1 MPETVAT
8 GLRLAP
14 EALTRPFEPSQF
26 DFKTTDE
33 LEPFL
38 GVLGQE
44 RAVEALQFGV
54 AMPRPGYNVY
64 VMGEPGTGRFSFVR
78 RYLKAE
84 GKRLAT
90 PSDWVYVNNFDEPRE
105 PRVVE
110 LPQGGAA
117 EFIADIGQLIDNLM
131 ATFPAVFEHP
141 SFQQKKSAI
150 DRAFN
155 QRYDKALDVI
165 EKLALEKDIALYR
178 DSSNIA
184 FTPMKDGKSMDEAEF
199 AQLPE
204 AERERYHEDIS
215 ALEVHLNEGLA
226 SLPLWKRE
234 SSNQLRQLN
243 DETISQALQPL
254 LAPLSEKYGE
264 NAGIEAYL
272 QAVQVNL
279 LKTVVE
285 QLVDENRPDAQT
297 RQLLEEQYSPS
308 LVVGHPLDGGAPVVF
323 EPHPT
328 YDNLFGRIEYST
340 DQGAL
345 YTSYRQLRPGAL
357 HRANGGFL
365 MLEAEKMLSEPF
377 VWEAL
382 KRALQSRRLKMESPL
397 AELGRLATV
406 TLNPEV
412 IPLNVKVVIIGSR
425 QLYYTLQDLDP
436 DFQEMFRVLVDF
448 DEEIPL
454 AEDSLEQFAQL
465 MKTRTSEEG
474 MAPLTAAAVARLAT
488 VTLNPEVI
496 PLNVKV
502 VIIGSRQ
509 LYYTLQDLDPDFQ
522 EMFRVLVDFDEE
534 IPLAEDS
541 LEQFAQLMK
550 TRTSE
555 EGMAPL
561 TAAAVARLA
570 TYSARLAEHQGRL
583 SARIGDLFQLVS
595 EADFIRQLA
604 KDEVTDVGHI
614 ERALKAKATRT
625 GRVSARILEDILAG
639 VILIDSEGAAI
650 GKCNGLTVLEVGDS
664 AFGMPARISATVYP
678 GGSGIV
684 DIEREVNLGQPI
696 HSKGVMILTGF
707 LGSRYAQEF
716 PLEISAS
723 IALEQSY
730 GYVDGDSAS
739 LGECCAL
746 ISAISRTPLKQ
757 CFAITGSINQ
767 FGEVQAVGGVNEKI
781 EGFFRLCEARGLTGE
796 QGAIIPF
803 ANVTT
808 LMLDERVLEAVRQER
823 FHIYAV
829 RHVDEALSLLVGE
842 PVGAADKDGQFPKG
856 SVNARVV
863 ERLRDIAEIELEED
877 GKGDTPAGAVSANTS
892 AKGTEQ
898 N

>member
-1 MPETVAT
+1 MPDSVAAH
-8 GLRLAP
+8 LRLAP
-14 EALTRPFEPSQF
+14 DALTRPFSATQF
-26 DFKTTDE
+26 NFATTDD
-33 LEPFL
+33 LEPFR

-54 AMPRPGYNVY
+54 AMPRPGYNVF
-64 VMGEPGTGRFSFVR
+64 VMGEPGTGRFSFAK

-84 GKRLAT
+84 AKRLAT
-90 PSDWVYVNNFDEPRE
+90 PCDWVYVNHFDEPRE
-105 PRVVE
+105 PRALE
-110 LPQGGAA
+110 LAA
-117 EFIADIGQLIDNLM
+117 GTAGEFIADINVLIDNLL

-141 SFQQKKSAI
+141 SYQQKKSVI

-155 QRYDKALDVI
+155 KRYDQALDVI
-165 EKLALEKDIALYR
+165 ERLALERGVALYR

-184 FTPMKDGKSMDEAEF
+184 FTPMLEGKALDEAEF

-204 AERERYHEDIS
+204 AERERFHADIA
-215 ALEVHLNEGLA
+215 ALEERLNEELA
-226 SLPLWKRE
+226 SLPQWKRE
-234 SSNQLRQLN
+234 SNNQLRQLN
-243 DETISQALQPL
+243 EETITVALQPL
-254 LAPLSEKYGE
+254 LSPLSAKYAE
-264 NAGIEAYL
+264 NAGVCAYL

-279 LKTVVE
+279 LKTVVD
-285 QLVDENRPDAQT
+285 QLVEVDKIDVQARK
-297 RQLLEEQYSPS
+297 LLEEQYCPS
-308 LVVGHPLDGGAPVVF
+308 LVVGHHTDGGAPVVF
-323 EPHPT
+323 ESHPT
-328 YDNLFGRIEYST
+328 YDNLFGRIEYNT

-365 MLEAEKMLSEPF
+365 ILEAEKMLGEPF
-377 VWEAL
+377 VWDAL
-382 KRALQSRRLKMESPL
+382 KRALHSRQLKMESPL
-397 AELGRLATV
+397 GDLGRIATV
-406 TLNPEV
+406 TLNPQV
-412 IPLNVKVVIIGSR
+412 IPLQVKVVIIGAR
-425 QLYYTLQDLDP
+425 QLYYALQDHDP

-448 DEEIPL
+448 DEDIPL
-454 AEDSLEQFAQL
+454 
-465 MKTRTSEEG
+465 G
-474 MAPLTAAAVARLAT
+474 
-488 VTLNPEVI
+488 
-496 PLNVKV
+496 
-502 VIIGSRQ
+502 
-509 LYYTLQDLDPDFQ
+509 
-522 EMFRVLVDFDEE
+522 DE
-534 IPLAEDS
+534 S

-604 KDEVTDVGHI
+604 NEPVTDVGHI

-625 GRVSARILEDILAG
+625 GRVSARIIDDMLAG
-639 VILIDSEGAAI
+639 IILIDTSGAAV

-664 AFGMPARISATVYP
+664 AFGVPARISATVYP

-696 HSKGVMILTGF
+696 HSKGVMILTGY

-739 LGECCAL
+739 LGEVCTL
-746 ISAISRTPLKQ
+746 ISALSRTPLKQ

-796 QGAIIPF
+796 QGAIIPHS
-803 ANVTT
+803 NVTT
-808 LMLDERVLEAVRQER
+808 LMLDERVLQAVRAGL

-829 RHVDEALSLLVGE
+829 RQVDEALSLLVGE
-842 PVGAADKDGQFPKG
+842 DAGTPNAEGQFPAG

-863 ERLRDIAEIELEED
+863 ERLREIAEIDLSEEP
-877 GKGDTPAGAVSANTS
+877 KGEETKEAEEAEVAPVKEKKPREKKPAA
-892 AKGTEQ
+892 
-898 N
+898 

>member
-1 MPETVAT
+1 MPDTLAAH
-8 GLRLAP
+8 LRLKP
-14 EALTRPFEPSQF
+14 EALTRPFSPEQF
-26 DFKTTDE
+26 NFTSTED
-33 LEPFL
+33 LEPFR

-54 AMPRPGYNVY
+54 AMPRPGYNVF
-64 VMGEPGTGRFSFVR
+64 VMGEPGTGRFSFVK

-84 GKRLAT
+84 AKRLET
-90 PSDWVYVNNFDEPRE
+90 PADRFYINHFDEPRE
-105 PRVVE
+105 PRSLE
-110 LPQGGAA
+110 LPSGTSA
-117 EFIADIGQLIDNLM
+117 EFLADINGLIDNLL

-141 SFQQKKSAI
+141 SFQQKKNAI

-155 QRYDKALDVI
+155 KRYDQALDVI
-165 EKLALEKDIALYR
+165 ERLSLEKSIALYR

-184 FTPMKDGKSMDEAEF
+184 FTPMLEGKALDEAEF

-204 AERERYHEDIS
+204 ADRERFHADI
-215 ALEVHLNEGLA
+215 ATLEERLNEELA
-226 SLPLWKRE
+226 SLPQWKRE
-234 SSNQLRQLN
+234 SSNLLRQLN
-243 DETISQALQPL
+243 EETITVALQPL
-254 LAPLSEKYGE
+254 LAPLSEKYAE
-264 NAGIEAYL
+264 NAGVCAYL

-285 QLVDENRPDAQT
+285 QLVEVDKIDAQT
-297 RQLLEEQYSPS
+297 RKLLEEQYCPS
-308 LVVGHPLDGGAPVVF
+308 LVVGHHAQGGAPVVF

-328 YDNLFGRIEYST
+328 YDNLFGRIEYNT

-365 MLEAEKMLSEPF
+365 ILEAEKMLGEPF
-377 VWEAL
+377 VWDAL
-382 KRALQSRRLKMESPL
+382 KRALQSRQLKMESPL
-397 AELGRLATV
+397 GDLGRIATV
-406 TLNPEV
+406 TLTPQM
-412 IPLNVKVVIIGSR
+412 IPLHLKVVIIGSR

-448 DEEIPL
+448 DEDIPL
-454 AEDSLEQFAQL
+454 ANDSLEQFAQL

-474 MAPLTAAAVARLAT
+474 MAPLTAAAVAR
-488 VTLNPEVI
+488 V
-496 PLNVKV
+496 
-502 VIIGSRQ
+502 
-509 LYYTLQDLDPDFQ
+509 
-522 EMFRVLVDFDEE
+522 
-534 IPLAEDS
+534 
-541 LEQFAQLMK
+541 
-550 TRTSE
+550 
-555 EGMAPL
+555 
-561 TAAAVARLA
+561 A

-595 EADFIRQLA
+595 EADFIRSLA
-604 KDEVTDVGHI
+604 GDEVTDAGHI

-625 GRVSARILEDILAG
+625 GRVSARIIDDMLAG
-639 VILIDSEGAAI
+639 IILIDTAGAAV

-664 AFGMPARISATVYP
+664 AFGVPARISATVYP

-696 HSKGVMILTGF
+696 HSKGVMILTGY

-739 LGECCAL
+739 LGEVCTL
-746 ISAISRTPLKQ
+746 ISALSRTPLKQ

-796 QGAIIPF
+796 QGAIIPHS
-803 ANVTT
+803 NVTT
-808 LMLDERVLEAVRQER
+808 LMLDERVLQAVRAGQ

-829 RHVDEALSLLVGE
+829 RQVDEALSLLVG
-842 PVGAADKDGQFPKG
+842 ADAGTPNEQGQFPAG

-863 ERLRDIAEIELEED
+863 ERLRDIAAMGMEDDDKDEPKKEEPVAAV
-877 GKGDTPAGAVSANTS
+877 KEKKPRAKKPAA
-892 AKGTEQ
+892 E
-898 N
+898 

>member
-1 MPETVAT
+1 MPESFAA

-14 EALTRPFEPSQF
+14 DALTRPFAPDQF
-26 DFKTTDE
+26 NFASTDD
-33 LEPFL
+33 LEPFR

-64 VMGEPGTGRFSFVR
+64 VMGEPGTGRFSFVQ

-84 GKRLAT
+84 AKRQAT
-90 PSDWVYVNNFDEPRE
+90 PVDRVYVNHFDEPRE
-105 PRVVE
+105 PRALE
-110 LPQGGAA
+110 LPAGTAA
-117 EFIADIGQLIDNLM
+117 AFIADIGHLIDNLL
-131 ATFPAVFEHP
+131 ATFPAVFETP
-141 SFQQKKSAI
+141 TYQQKKSAI
-150 DRAFN
+150 DRVFN
-155 QRYDKALDVI
+155 QRYDKALDLI
-165 EKLALEKDIALYR
+165 EKLALEKDVALYR
-178 DSSNIA
+178 DSANIA
-184 FTPMKDGKSMDEAEF
+184 FTPMKDGKALDEADF

-204 AERERYHEDIS
+204 AERERFHDDIA
-215 ALEVHLNEGLA
+215 ALEERLNEELA
-226 SLPLWKRE
+226 SLPQWKRE

-243 DETISQALQPL
+243 EETISLALQPL
-254 LAPLSEKYGE
+254 LAPLSEQYAE
-264 NAGIEAYL
+264 NAGVCAYL

-279 LKTVVE
+279 LKTVVD
-285 QLVDENRPDAQT
+285 QLLDDKPDAQ
-297 RQLLEEQYSPS
+297 RREMLEEQYCPS
-308 LVVGHPLDGGAPVVF
+308 LVVGHHGDGGAPVVF
-323 EPHPT
+323 ESHPT

-357 HRANGGFL
+357 HRANGGYL
-365 MLEAEKMLSEPF
+365 IVEAEKLLGEPF
-377 VWEAL
+377 VWDAL
-382 KRALQSRRLKMESPL
+382 KRALHSRQLKMESPL
-397 AELGRLATV
+397 GDLGRIATV
-406 TLNPEV
+406 TLNPQV
-412 IPLNVKVVIIGSR
+412 IPLQLKVIIIGSR

-454 AEDSLEQFAQL
+454 ADDSLEQFAQL
-465 MKTRTSEEG
+465 
-474 MAPLTAAAVARLAT
+474 L
-488 VTLNPEVI
+488 
-496 PLNVKV
+496 
-502 VIIGSRQ
+502 
-509 LYYTLQDLDPDFQ
+509 
-522 EMFRVLVDFDEE
+522 
-534 IPLAEDS
+534 
-541 LEQFAQLMK
+541 K

-595 EADFIRQLA
+595 EADFVRQLA
-604 KDEVTDVGHI
+604 SDAVTDVGHI
-614 ERALKAKATRT
+614 ERALKAKADRT
-625 GRVSARILEDILAG
+625 GRVSARIIDDMLAG
-639 VILIDSEGAAI
+639 IILIDTQGSAI
-650 GKCNGLTVLEVGDS
+650 GKCNGLTVLQVGDS
-664 AFGMPARISATVYP
+664 AFGVPARISATVYP

-684 DIEREVNLGQPI
+684 DIEREVSLGQPI

-739 LGECCAL
+739 LGEVCTL
-746 ISAISRTPLKQ
+746 ISALSRTPLKQ

-796 QGAIIPF
+796 QGVIIPHS
-803 ANVTT
+803 NVSN
-808 LMLDERVLEAVRQER
+808 LMLDERVLQAVRAGQ
-823 FHIYAV
+823 FHVYAV
-829 RHVDEALSLLVGE
+829 RHVDEALGLLLGE
-842 PVGAADKDGQFPKG
+842 PAGAPDDQGQFPKG

-863 ERLRDIAEIELEED
+863 ERLRSIAEMGMDEEEKD
-877 GKGDTPAGAVSANTS
+877 KEAAKDKAKESKPRAKPAPKA
-892 AKGTEQ
+892 AKE
-898 N
+898 

>member
-1 MPETVAT
+1 MPDSVAAH
-8 GLRLAP
+8 LRLAP
-14 EALTRPFEPSQF
+14 EALTRPFSPEQF
-26 DFKTTDE
+26 NFTDTE
-33 LEPFL
+33 DLEPFR

-54 AMPRPGYNVY
+54 AMPRPGYNVF
-64 VMGEPGTGRFSFVR
+64 VMGEPGTGRFSFVK

-84 GKRLAT
+84 AKRLET
-90 PSDWVYVNNFDEPRE
+90 PADRVYVNHFDEPRE
-105 PRVVE
+105 PRALE
-110 LPQGGAA
+110 LPSGTAG
-117 EFIADIGQLIDNLM
+117 EFLADINGLIDNLL

-141 SFQQKKSAI
+141 SFQQKKNAI
-150 DRAFN
+150 DRDFN
-155 QRYDKALDVI
+155 KRYDQALDVV
-165 EKLALEKDIALYR
+165 ERLSLEKSVALYR

-184 FTPMKDGKSMDEAEF
+184 FTPMLDGKALDEAEF

-204 AERERYHEDIS
+204 AERERFHADI
-215 ALEVHLNEGLA
+215 ATLEERLNEELS
-226 SLPLWKRE
+226 SLPQWKRE
-234 SSNQLRQLN
+234 SSNLLRQLN
-243 DETISQALQPL
+243 EETITIALQPL
-254 LAPLSEKYGE
+254 LAPLSQKYAE
-264 NAGIEAYL
+264 NAGVCAYL

-279 LKTVVE
+279 LKTVVD
-285 QLVDENRPDAQT
+285 QLVEVEKADAQT
-297 RQLLEEQYSPS
+297 RKLLEEQYCPS
-308 LVVGHPLDGGAPVVF
+308 LVVGHHAQGGAPVVF

-328 YDNLFGRIEYST
+328 YDNLFGRIEYNT

-365 MLEAEKMLSEPF
+365 ILEAEKMLGEPF
-377 VWEAL
+377 VWDAL
-382 KRALQSRRLKMESPL
+382 KRALQSRQLKMESPL
-397 AELGRLATV
+397 GDLGRIATV
-406 TLNPEV
+406 TLTPQM
-412 IPLNVKVVIIGSR
+412 IPLHLKVVIIGSR

-448 DEEIPL
+448 DEDIPL
-454 AEDSLEQFAQL
+454 ADDSLEQFAQL

-474 MAPLTAAAVARLAT
+474 MAPLTAAAVAR
-488 VTLNPEVI
+488 V
-496 PLNVKV
+496 
-502 VIIGSRQ
+502 
-509 LYYTLQDLDPDFQ
+509 
-522 EMFRVLVDFDEE
+522 
-534 IPLAEDS
+534 
-541 LEQFAQLMK
+541 
-550 TRTSE
+550 
-555 EGMAPL
+555 
-561 TAAAVARLA
+561 A

-595 EADFIRQLA
+595 EADFIRSLA
-604 KDEVTDVGHI
+604 GDEVTDAGHI

-625 GRVSARILEDILAG
+625 GRVSARIIDDMLAG
-639 VILIDSEGAAI
+639 IILIDTAGAAV

-664 AFGMPARISATVYP
+664 AFGVPARISATVYP

-696 HSKGVMILTGF
+696 HSKGVMILTGY

-739 LGECCAL
+739 LGEVCTL
-746 ISAISRTPLKQ
+746 ISALSRTPLKQ

-796 QGAIIPF
+796 QGAIIPHS
-803 ANVTT
+803 NVTT
-808 LMLDERVLEAVRQER
+808 LMLDERVLQAVRAGQ

-829 RHVDEALSLLVGE
+829 RQVDEALSLLVG
-842 PVGAADKDGQFPKG
+842 ADAGSPNEKGQFPTG

-863 ERLRDIAEIELEED
+863 ERLRDIAAMGMEDDDKEEP
-877 GKGDTPAGAVSANTS
+877 KKEEPVAAVKEKKPRAKKPAA
-892 AKGTEQ
+892 E
-898 N
+898 

>member
-1 MPETVAT
+1 MPDSVAAH
-8 GLRLAP
+8 LRLAP
-14 EALTRPFEPSQF
+14 EALTRPFSPEQF
-26 DFKTTDE
+26 NFTNTED
-33 LEPFL
+33 LEPFR

-54 AMPRPGYNVY
+54 AMPRPGYNVF
-64 VMGEPGTGRFSFVR
+64 VMGEPGTGRFSFVK

-84 GKRLAT
+84 AKRLET
-90 PSDWVYVNNFDEPRE
+90 PADRVYVNHFDEPRE
-105 PRVVE
+105 PRALE
-110 LPQGGAA
+110 LPAGTAS
-117 EFIADIGQLIDNLM
+117 EFLADINGLIDNLL

-141 SFQQKKSAI
+141 SFQQKKNAI
-150 DRAFN
+150 DRDFN
-155 QRYDKALDVI
+155 KRYDQALDVV
-165 EKLALEKDIALYR
+165 ERLSLEKSVALYR

-184 FTPMKDGKSMDEAEF
+184 FTPMLDGKALDEAEF

-204 AERERYHEDIS
+204 ADRERFHADI
-215 ALEVHLNEGLA
+215 ATLEERLNEELS
-226 SLPLWKRE
+226 SLPQWKRE
-234 SSNQLRQLN
+234 SSNLLRQLN
-243 DETISQALQPL
+243 EETITIALQPL
-254 LAPLSEKYGE
+254 LAPLSQKYAE
-264 NAGIEAYL
+264 NAGVCAYL

-279 LKTVVE
+279 LKTVVD
-285 QLVDENRPDAQT
+285 QLVEVEKADAQT
-297 RQLLEEQYSPS
+297 RKLLEEQYCPS
-308 LVVGHPLDGGAPVVF
+308 LVVGHHAQGGAPVVF

-328 YDNLFGRIEYST
+328 YDNLFGRIEYNT

-365 MLEAEKMLSEPF
+365 ILEAEKMLGEPF
-377 VWEAL
+377 VWDAL
-382 KRALQSRRLKMESPL
+382 KRALQSRQLKMESPL
-397 AELGRLATV
+397 GDLGRIATV
-406 TLNPEV
+406 TLTPQM
-412 IPLNVKVVIIGSR
+412 IPLHLKVVIIGSR

-448 DEEIPL
+448 DEDIPL
-454 AEDSLEQFAQL
+454 ADDSLEQFAQL

-474 MAPLTAAAVARLAT
+474 MAPLTAAAVAR
-488 VTLNPEVI
+488 V
-496 PLNVKV
+496 
-502 VIIGSRQ
+502 
-509 LYYTLQDLDPDFQ
+509 
-522 EMFRVLVDFDEE
+522 
-534 IPLAEDS
+534 
-541 LEQFAQLMK
+541 
-550 TRTSE
+550 
-555 EGMAPL
+555 
-561 TAAAVARLA
+561 A

-595 EADFIRQLA
+595 EADFIRSLA
-604 KDEVTDVGHI
+604 GDEVTDAGHI

-625 GRVSARILEDILAG
+625 GRVSARIIDDMLAG
-639 VILIDSEGAAI
+639 IILIDTAGAAV

-664 AFGMPARISATVYP
+664 AFGVPARISATVYP

-696 HSKGVMILTGF
+696 HSKGVMILTGY

-739 LGECCAL
+739 LGEVCTL
-746 ISAISRTPLKQ
+746 ISALSRTPLKQ

-796 QGAIIPF
+796 QGAIIPHS
-803 ANVTT
+803 NVTT
-808 LMLDERVLEAVRQER
+808 LMLDERVLQAVRAGQ

-829 RHVDEALSLLVGE
+829 RQVDEALSLLVG
-842 PVGAADKDGQFPKG
+842 ADAGSPNEKGQFPAG

-863 ERLRDIAEIELEED
+863 ERLRDIAAMGMEDDDKEEP
-877 GKGDTPAGAVSANTS
+877 KKEEPAAAVKEKKPR
-892 AKGTEQ
+892 AKKPAAE
-898 N
+898 

>member
-1 MPETVAT
+1 MPDSVAAH
-8 GLRLAP
+8 LRLAP
-14 EALTRPFEPSQF
+14 EALTRPFSPEQF
-26 DFKTTDE
+26 NFTSTED
-33 LEPFL
+33 LEPFR

-54 AMPRPGYNVY
+54 AMPRPGYNVF
-64 VMGEPGTGRFSFVR
+64 VMGEPGTGRFSFVK

-84 GKRLAT
+84 AKRLHT
-90 PSDWVYVNNFDEPRE
+90 PADWVYVNHFDEPRE
-105 PRVVE
+105 PRALE
-110 LPQGGAA
+110 LPAGTASA
-117 EFIADIGQLIDNLM
+117 FMADINGLIDNLL

-141 SFQQKKSAI
+141 SFQQKKNAI
-150 DRAFN
+150 DRDFN
-155 QRYDKALDVI
+155 KRYDQALDVV
-165 EKLALEKDIALYR
+165 ERLSLEKSVALYR

-184 FTPMKDGKSMDEAEF
+184 FTPMLDGKALDEAEF

-204 AERERYHEDIS
+204 ADRERFHADI
-215 ALEVHLNEGLA
+215 ATLEERLNEELS
-226 SLPLWKRE
+226 SLPQWKRE
-234 SSNQLRQLN
+234 SSNLLRQLN
-243 DETISQALQPL
+243 EETITIALQPL
-254 LAPLSEKYGE
+254 LAPLSQKYAE
-264 NAGIEAYL
+264 NAGVCAYL

-279 LKTVVE
+279 LKTVVD
-285 QLVDENRPDAQT
+285 QLVEVEKADAHT
-297 RQLLEEQYSPS
+297 RKLLEEQYCPS
-308 LVVGHPLDGGAPVVF
+308 LVVGHHLQGGAPVVF

-328 YDNLFGRIEYST
+328 YDNLFGRIEYNT

-365 MLEAEKMLSEPF
+365 ILEAEKMLGEPF
-377 VWEAL
+377 VWDAL
-382 KRALQSRRLKMESPL
+382 KRALQSRQLKMESPL
-397 AELGRLATV
+397 GDLGRIATV
-406 TLNPEV
+406 TLTPQM
-412 IPLNVKVVIIGSR
+412 IPLHLKVVIIGSR

-448 DEEIPL
+448 DEDIPL
-454 AEDSLEQFAQL
+454 ADDSLEQFAQL

-474 MAPLTAAAVARLAT
+474 MAPLTAAAVAR
-488 VTLNPEVI
+488 V
-496 PLNVKV
+496 
-502 VIIGSRQ
+502 
-509 LYYTLQDLDPDFQ
+509 
-522 EMFRVLVDFDEE
+522 
-534 IPLAEDS
+534 
-541 LEQFAQLMK
+541 
-550 TRTSE
+550 
-555 EGMAPL
+555 
-561 TAAAVARLA
+561 A

-595 EADFIRQLA
+595 EADFIRSLA
-604 KDEVTDVGHI
+604 GDEMTDAGHI

-625 GRVSARILEDILAG
+625 GRVSGRIIDDMLAG
-639 VILIDSEGAAI
+639 IILIDTAGAAV

-664 AFGMPARISATVYP
+664 AFGVPARISATVYP

-696 HSKGVMILTGF
+696 HSKGVMILTGY

-739 LGECCAL
+739 LGEVCTL
-746 ISAISRTPLKQ
+746 ISALSRTPLKQ

-796 QGAIIPF
+796 QGAIIPHS
-803 ANVTT
+803 NVTT
-808 LMLDERVLEAVRQER
+808 LMLDERVLQAVRAGQ

-842 PVGAADKDGQFPKG
+842 DAGSPDEKGQFPAG

-863 ERLRDIAEIELEED
+863 ERLRDIAAMGMDDDEKDEE
-877 GKGDTPAGAVSANTS
+877 KKEEPVVKEKKPR
-892 AKGTEQ
+892 AKKPVAP
-898 N
+898 

>member
-1 MPETVAT
+1 MPDSVAAH
-8 GLRLAP
+8 LRLAP
-14 EALTRPFEPSQF
+14 EALTRPFTSEQF
-26 DFKTTDE
+26 NFTSTED
-33 LEPFL
+33 LEPFR

-54 AMPRPGYNVY
+54 AMPRPGYNVF
-64 VMGEPGTGRFSFVR
+64 VMGEPGTGRFSFVK

-84 GKRLAT
+84 AKRLET
-90 PSDWVYVNNFDEPRE
+90 PADRLYVNHFDEPRE
-105 PRVVE
+105 PRALE
-110 LPQGGAA
+110 LASGTAGA
-117 EFIADIGQLIDNLM
+117 FLDDINQLIDNLL

-141 SFQQKKSAI
+141 SFQQKKNAI

-155 QRYDKALDVI
+155 KRYDQALDVI
-165 EKLALEKDIALYR
+165 ERLSLEKNVALYR

-184 FTPMKDGKSMDEAEF
+184 FTPMLDGKALDEAEF

-204 AERERYHEDIS
+204 AERERFHADI
-215 ALEVHLNEGLA
+215 ATLEERLNEELA
-226 SLPLWKRE
+226 SLPQWKRE

-243 DETISQALQPL
+243 EETITVALQPL
-254 LAPLSEKYGE
+254 LAPLSQKYAE
-264 NAGIEAYL
+264 NAGVCAYL
-272 QAVQVNL
+272 QAMQVNL
-279 LKTVVE
+279 LKTVVD
-285 QLVDENRPDAQT
+285 QLVEVERIDAQT
-297 RQLLEEQYSPS
+297 RKLLEEQYCPS
-308 LVVGHPLDGGAPVVF
+308 LVVGHHAQGGAPVVF

-328 YDNLFGRIEYST
+328 YDNLFGRIEYNT

-365 MLEAEKMLSEPF
+365 ILEAEKMLGEPF
-377 VWEAL
+377 VWDAL
-382 KRALQSRRLKMESPL
+382 KRALHSRQLKMESPL
-397 AELGRLATV
+397 GDLGRIATI
-406 TLNPEV
+406 TLNPQV
-412 IPLNVKVVIIGSR
+412 IPLQVKVIIIGAR
-425 QLYYTLQDLDP
+425 QLYYALQDHDP

-448 DEEIPL
+448 DEDIPL
-454 AEDSLEQFAQL
+454 GDDSLEQFAQL

-474 MAPLTAAAVARLAT
+474 MAPMTAAAVAR
-488 VTLNPEVI
+488 V
-496 PLNVKV
+496 
-502 VIIGSRQ
+502 
-509 LYYTLQDLDPDFQ
+509 
-522 EMFRVLVDFDEE
+522 
-534 IPLAEDS
+534 
-541 LEQFAQLMK
+541 
-550 TRTSE
+550 
-555 EGMAPL
+555 
-561 TAAAVARLA
+561 A

-604 KDEVTDVGHI
+604 GETWTDAGHI

-625 GRVSARILEDILAG
+625 GRVSARIIDDMLAG
-639 VILIDSEGAAI
+639 IILIDTAGAAV

-664 AFGMPARISATVYP
+664 AFGVPARISATVYP

-696 HSKGVMILTGF
+696 HSKGVMILTGY

-739 LGECCAL
+739 LGEVCTL
-746 ISAISRTPLKQ
+746 ISALSRTPLKQ

-796 QGAIIPF
+796 QGAIIPYS
-803 ANVTT
+803 NVTT
-808 LMLDERVLEAVRQER
+808 LMLDERVLQAVRAGQ

-829 RHVDEALSLLVGE
+829 RQVDEALSLLVGE
-842 PVGAADKDGQFPKG
+842 DAGSPNEQGQFPAG

-863 ERLRDIAEIELEED
+863 ERLRDIAAMGMEDDDKEEP
-877 GKGDTPAGAVSANTS
+877 KKEEPAAAIKEKKPR
-892 AKGTEQ
+892 AKKPAAE
-898 N
+898 

>member
-1 MPETVAT
+1 MPDSVAAH
-8 GLRLAP
+8 LRLAP
-14 EALTRPFEPSQF
+14 EALTRPFTPEQF
-26 DFKTTDE
+26 NFTSTED
-33 LEPFL
+33 LEPFR

-54 AMPRPGYNVY
+54 AMPRPGYNVF
-64 VMGEPGTGRFSFVR
+64 VMGEPGTGRFSFVK

-84 GKRLAT
+84 AKRLET
-90 PSDWVYVNNFDEPRE
+90 PADRLYVNHFDEPRE
-105 PRVVE
+105 PRALE
-110 LPQGGAA
+110 LASGTAGA
-117 EFIADIGQLIDNLM
+117 FLDDINQLIDNLL

-141 SFQQKKSAI
+141 SFQQKKNAI
-150 DRAFN
+150 DRDFN
-155 QRYDKALDVI
+155 KRYDQALDVV
-165 EKLALEKDIALYR
+165 ERLSLEKSVALYR

-184 FTPMKDGKSMDEAEF
+184 FTPMLDGKALDEAEF

-204 AERERYHEDIS
+204 AERERFHADI
-215 ALEVHLNEGLA
+215 ATLEERLNEELS
-226 SLPLWKRE
+226 SLPQWKRE
-234 SSNQLRQLN
+234 SSNLLRQLN
-243 DETISQALQPL
+243 EETITIALQPL
-254 LAPLSEKYGE
+254 LAPLSQKYAE
-264 NAGIEAYL
+264 NAGVCAYL

-279 LKTVVE
+279 LKTVVD
-285 QLVDENRPDAQT
+285 QLVEVEKADAQT
-297 RQLLEEQYSPS
+297 RKLLEEQYCPS
-308 LVVGHPLDGGAPVVF
+308 LVVGHHAQGGAPVVF

-328 YDNLFGRIEYST
+328 YDNLFGRIEYNT

-365 MLEAEKMLSEPF
+365 ILEAEKMLGEPF
-377 VWEAL
+377 VWDAL
-382 KRALQSRRLKMESPL
+382 KRALQSRQLKMESPL
-397 AELGRLATV
+397 GDLGRIATV
-406 TLNPEV
+406 TLNPQV
-412 IPLNVKVVIIGSR
+412 IPLQLKVVIIGSR
-425 QLYYTLQDLDP
+425 QLYYALQDHDP

-448 DEEIPL
+448 DEDIPL
-454 AEDSLEQFAQL
+454 GDDSLEQFAQL
-465 MKTRTSEEG
+465 MKTRTSEEC
-474 MAPLTAAAVARLAT
+474 MAPMTAAAVAR
-488 VTLNPEVI
+488 V
-496 PLNVKV
+496 
-502 VIIGSRQ
+502 
-509 LYYTLQDLDPDFQ
+509 
-522 EMFRVLVDFDEE
+522 
-534 IPLAEDS
+534 
-541 LEQFAQLMK
+541 
-550 TRTSE
+550 
-555 EGMAPL
+555 
-561 TAAAVARLA
+561 A

-696 HSKGVMILTGF
+696 HSKGVMILTGY

-746 ISAISRTPLKQ
+746 ISALSRTPLKQ

-796 QGAIIPF
+796 QGVIIPF

-808 LMLDERVLEAVRQER
+808 LMLDERVLEAVRQQR
-823 FHIYAV
+823 FHVYAV
-829 RHVDEALSLLVGE
+829 RQVDEALSLLVGE
-842 PVGAADKDGQFPKG
+842 DVGAANKQGHFPKG

-863 ERLRDIAEIELEED
+863 ERLRDIAEIELEEE
-877 GKGDTPAGAVSANTS
+877 GKGETAVAQEQEA
-892 AKGTEQ
+892 AKSEGSS
-898 N
+898 

>member
-1 MPETVAT
+1 MPDSVAAH
-8 GLRLAP
+8 LRLAP
-14 EALTRPFEPSQF
+14 DALTRPFSATQF
-26 DFKTTDE
+26 NFATTDD
-33 LEPFL
+33 LEPFR

-54 AMPRPGYNVY
+54 AMPRPGYNVF
-64 VMGEPGTGRFSFVR
+64 VMGEPGTGRFSFAK

-84 GKRLAT
+84 AKRLAT
-90 PSDWVYVNNFDEPRE
+90 PCDWVYVNHFDEPRE
-105 PRVVE
+105 PRALE
-110 LPQGGAA
+110 LAA
-117 EFIADIGQLIDNLM
+117 GSAGEFIADINVLIDNLL

-141 SFQQKKSAI
+141 SYQQKKSVI

-155 QRYDKALDVI
+155 KRYDQALDVI
-165 EKLALEKDIALYR
+165 ERLALERGVALYR

-184 FTPMKDGKSMDEAEF
+184 FTPMLEGKALDEAEF

-204 AERERYHEDIS
+204 AERERFHADI
-215 ALEVHLNEGLA
+215 ATLEERLNEELA
-226 SLPLWKRE
+226 SLPQWKRE
-234 SSNQLRQLN
+234 SNNQLRQLN
-243 DETISQALQPL
+243 EETITVALQPL
-254 LAPLSEKYGE
+254 LSPLSAKYAE
-264 NAGIEAYL
+264 NAGVCAYL

-279 LKTVVE
+279 LKTVVD
-285 QLVDENRPDAQT
+285 QLVEVEKVDVQARK
-297 RQLLEEQYSPS
+297 LLEEQYCPS
-308 LVVGHPLDGGAPVVF
+308 LVVGHHTDGGAPVVF
-323 EPHPT
+323 ESHPT
-328 YDNLFGRIEYST
+328 YDNLFGRIEYNT

-365 MLEAEKMLSEPF
+365 ILEAEKMLGEPF
-377 VWEAL
+377 VWDAL
-382 KRALQSRRLKMESPL
+382 KRALHSRQLKMESPL
-397 AELGRLATV
+397 GDLGRIATV
-406 TLNPEV
+406 TLNPQV
-412 IPLNVKVVIIGSR
+412 IPLQVKVVIIGAR
-425 QLYYTLQDLDP
+425 QLYYALQDHDP

-448 DEEIPL
+448 DEDIPL
-454 AEDSLEQFAQL
+454 
-465 MKTRTSEEG
+465 G
-474 MAPLTAAAVARLAT
+474 
-488 VTLNPEVI
+488 
-496 PLNVKV
+496 
-502 VIIGSRQ
+502 
-509 LYYTLQDLDPDFQ
+509 
-522 EMFRVLVDFDEE
+522 DE
-534 IPLAEDS
+534 S

-604 KDEVTDVGHI
+604 NEPVTDVGHI

-625 GRVSARILEDILAG
+625 GRVSARIIDDMLAG
-639 VILIDSEGAAI
+639 IILIDTSGAAV

-664 AFGMPARISATVYP
+664 AFGVPARISATVYP

-696 HSKGVMILTGF
+696 HSKGVMILTGY

-739 LGECCAL
+739 LGEVCTL
-746 ISAISRTPLKQ
+746 ISALSRTPLKQ

-796 QGAIIPF
+796 QGAIIPHS
-803 ANVTT
+803 NVTT
-808 LMLDERVLEAVRQER
+808 LMLDERVLQAVRAGR

-829 RHVDEALSLLVGE
+829 RQVDEALSLLVGE
-842 PVGAADKDGQFPKG
+842 DAGTPNAEGQFPAG

-863 ERLRDIAEIELEED
+863 ERLREIAEIDLSEEP
-877 GKGDTPAGAVSANTS
+877 KGEEAKEAKEAEVAPVKEKKPREKKPAA
-892 AKGTEQ
+892 
-898 N
+898 